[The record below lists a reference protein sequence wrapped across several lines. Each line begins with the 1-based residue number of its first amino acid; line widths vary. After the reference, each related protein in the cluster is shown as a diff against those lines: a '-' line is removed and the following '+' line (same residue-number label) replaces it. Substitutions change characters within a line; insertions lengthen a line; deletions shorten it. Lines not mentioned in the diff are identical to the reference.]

1 MAFYESLGVSKRIN
15 AAAYYTALGGS
26 IMSADVIAAMNDAS
40 KSFISMHDLQLKA
53 GKKIAKLTKNEG
65 AYITTGAGAAIAL
78 SILAFRTKG
87 DINEI
92 QRIVDGT
99 AGPSEVIIQTGHR
112 IPYDPAIRLAGST
125 IVTVGNAI
133 QTFEYELE
141 SAINSKTTAI
151 FYVAGAHLAT
161 PTLSLETVVSIAR
174 KYKVP
179 VVVDA
184 AAQLPPLSNLW
195 HFTKEC
201 GEDLVIFSGGKTLK
215 GPASTGLILGK
226 SAWIEAVRT
235 NGAPFQRLARAFK
248 VGKEEIAGIVTAVEQ
263 YVNLDHAAEF
273 DGWERVINAW
283 VNELSIVPKIKVL
296 KEDLNEAGQPIPRV
310 AIHFSSDIALEAVAA
325 LQELDPIVEVV
336 HNFRNTIWLSADGL
350 QKGEEKVVTEQVK
363 KALAKLNL

>member
-1 MAFYESLGVSKRIN
+1 MSFYESLGVSKRIN

-26 IMSADVIAAMNDAS
+26 IMSADVISAMNDAS

-65 AYITTGAGAAIAL
+65 AYITSGAGAAIAL

-92 QRIVDGT
+92 QKIINGT
-99 AGPSEVIIQTGHR
+99 SGPSEVIIQCGHR
-112 IPYDPAIRLAGST
+112 IPYDPAIGLAGSK
-125 IVTVGNAI
+125 IVVVGNAI

-141 SAINSKTTAI
+141 AAINSNTTAI

-161 PTLSLETVVSIAR
+161 PTLSIETVVSIAR
-174 KYKVP
+174 KHKVP

-195 HFTKEC
+195 KFTAED
-201 GEDLVIFSGGKTLK
+201 GADLVIFSGGKTLK

-226 SAWIEAVRT
+226 SIWIEAVRA
-235 NGAPFQRLARAFK
+235 NGAPFQRIARAFK

-273 DGWERVINAW
+273 TKWEMIVDTW
-283 VNELSIVPKIKVL
+283 VNELSMIPKIRVI

-310 AIHFSSDIALEAVAA
+310 GIHFSSNIALDAIAK

-336 HNFRNTIWLSADGL
+336 HNSRNTIWLSADGL
-350 QKGEEKVVTEQVK
+350 QKGEETMVTTQVK

>member
-1 MAFYESLGVSKRIN
+1 MSFYESLGVSKRIN

-26 IMSADVIAAMNDAS
+26 IMSADVVSAMNDAS

-65 AYITTGAGAAIAL
+65 AYITSGAGAAIAL

-92 QRIVDGT
+92 QKIIDGT
-99 AGPSEVIIQTGHR
+99 AGPSEVIIQCGHR

-125 IVTVGNAI
+125 IVVVGNAI

-141 SAINSKTTAI
+141 SAINSNTTAI

-161 PTLSLETVVSIAR
+161 PTLPLETVIRIAS
-174 KYKVP
+174 KHKVP

-195 HFTKEC
+195 KFTTDD
-201 GEDLVIFSGGKTLK
+201 GADLVIFSGGKTLK

-226 SAWIEAVRT
+226 STWIEAVRA
-235 NGAPFQRLARAFK
+235 NGAPFQRMARAFK

-273 DGWERVINAW
+273 KGWEVIIDQW
-283 VNELSIVPKIKVL
+283 VNELSMIPKIKVI

-310 AIHFSSDIALEAVAA
+310 AIHFSSNIALEAIAK

-336 HNFRNTIWLSADGL
+336 HNSRNTIWLSADGL
-350 QKGEEKVVTEQVK
+350 QKGEEVIVTMQVK

>member
-99 AGPSEVIIQTGHR
+99 AGHR

-201 GEDLVIFSGGKTLK
+201 GADLVIFSGGKTLK